1 LALGLPS
8 ILGVDGHY
16 LWSRGVGSS
25 GPDTAEGVAVDKDGN
40 IFVTGGYSYSV
51 DLGGVLLTP
60 QFDTGIYLAKYNA
73 AGILQWAQGLG
84 FETAGGSIGVR
95 AVAVDSA
102 GNVAI
107 TGNATGAVDFGSG
120 ESTYGDVNFYLAK
133 YGPQGGYLWAKRSA
147 NTGWCDGNGIAM
159 DKDRNVLSTGT
170 MQGDVNLDGLR
181 ASTPSYLTK
190 SAFVLKI
197 SP

>member
-1 LALGLPS
+1 
-8 ILGVDGHY
+8 
-16 LWSRGVGSS
+16 LWSRGAGSS

-40 IFVTGGYSYSV
+40 IFVTGGYYYSV
-51 DLGGVLLTP
+51 DFGGVTLTA

-73 AGILQWAQGLG
+73 AGILQWAKGLE

-95 AVAVDSA
+95 GVAVDSA

-107 TGNATGAVDFGSG
+107 TGNATGALDFGNG
-120 ESTYGDVNFYLAK
+120 VSTYGDANFYLAK
-133 YGPQGGYLWAKRSA
+133 YGQQGGYLWAKRSA
-147 NTGWCDGNGIAM
+147 NTGWCGGGSIAM
-159 DKDRNVLSTGT
+159 DKDRNVLSTGSI
-170 MQGDVNLDGLR
+170 QGDINLDGLL
-181 ASTPSYLTK
+181 ASSPGFLTK